1 MMPKITP
8 RGRLAANLEDE
19 EWEALLA
26 PAGLSAR
33 AANPTRSR
41 PRPKK
46 KTDHMIRDEIVQH
59 AGVDSATARVGS
71 ERVFNPTFTA
81 SKHERAWI
89 LEYLG
94 HFFDDNLITD
104 VLRKVKAGK
113 EATVYCCSANPSTGL
128 ELVAAKVYRP
138 RMFRQL
144 RNDVRYR
151 QGRSLLDERGKVVR
165 DERLLVAVAKKTSA
179 GQELA
184 HNSWLE
190 YEYTTLQALYEAGAD
205 VPRPVARGN
214 STILMEYIG
223 DVDAPAPLLQDIRLE
238 TDEVK
243 PLFDRLMA
251 NVELML
257 SLGRIHGDLSA
268 YNVLYWEG
276 DIKVIDFPQVV
287 APSDNEEAYAI
298 FERDVQRLCQYF
310 ARQGLRRD
318 PRQIAGAMWARH
330 GVTRPLPMEVLDD
343 EELLP

>member
-1 MMPKITP
+1 MPKITP

-19 EWEALLA
+19 EWDALLT

-46 KTDHMIRDEIVQH
+46 KTDHMLRDEIVQH
-59 AGVDSATARVGS
+59 GGLDSATERLGS

-81 SKHERAWI
+81 SKHEREWI

-94 HFFDDNLITD
+94 QFFDDNLITD

-113 EATVYCCSANPSTGL
+113 EATVYCCSAYPSIGPDL
-128 ELVAAKVYRP
+128 LAAKVYRP
-138 RMFRQL
+138 RMFRNL

-179 GQELA
+179 GVELA
-184 HNSWLE
+184 HTSWLE
-190 YEYTTLQALYEAGAD
+190 HEYTTLQALYEAGGD
-205 VPRPVARGN
+205 VPRPVARGS

-223 DVDAPAPLLQDIRLE
+223 EVDAPAPLLQDIRLE
-238 TDEVK
+238 PDEVQ

-251 NVELML
+251 NVQLML
-257 SLGRIHGDLSA
+257 KLGRIHGDLSA

-276 DIKVIDFPQVV
+276 RIYLIDFPQVV

-318 PRQIAGAMWARH
+318 AREIAARMWARY
-330 GVTRPLPMEVLDD
+330 GVNRPLPREVLDD

>member
-1 MMPKITP
+1 MMPKIAT
-8 RGRLAANLEDE
+8 RGRLAANLDDDE
-19 EWEALLA
+19 WDALLA
-26 PAGLSAR
+26 PIGLSAR
-33 AANPTRSR
+33 AANPSRSR

-46 KTDHMIRDEIVQH
+46 KTDHMIRDEIAQH
-59 AGVDSATARVGS
+59 AGS
-71 ERVFNPTFTA
+71 ESTSTRMGADRVFNPTFSS

-94 HFFDDNLITD
+94 HFYDDNLLLD

-113 EATVYCCSANPSTGL
+113 EATVYCCSAHPSTGL

-151 QGRSLLDERGKVVR
+151 QGRAILDDRGKVVR
-165 DERLLVAVAKKTSA
+165 DERLLVAVAKKSSTGLA
-179 GQELA
+179 LA
-184 HNSWLE
+184 HTSWLE
-190 YEYTTLQALYEAGAD
+190 YEYDTLRQLHEAGGD
-205 VPRPVARGN
+205 VPRPLARDN

-223 DVDAPAPLLQDIRLE
+223 EADAAAPLLQEIRLE
-238 TDEVK
+238 PDEVE
-243 PLFDRLMA
+243 PLFERLMG
-251 NVELML
+251 NIRLML

-276 DIKVIDFPQVV
+276 DIKLIDFPQVV

-298 FERDVQRLCQYF
+298 FERDVIRICQYF

-318 PRQIAGAMWARH
+318 ARKLAGEMWARH
-330 GVTRPLPMEVLDD
+330 GVTRPLPVDLLGD
-343 EELLP
+343 EESLL